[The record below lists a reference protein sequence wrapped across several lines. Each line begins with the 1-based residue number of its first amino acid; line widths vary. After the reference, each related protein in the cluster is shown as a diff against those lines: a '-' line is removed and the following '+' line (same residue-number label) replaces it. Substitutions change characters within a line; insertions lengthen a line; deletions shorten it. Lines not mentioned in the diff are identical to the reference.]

1 MSAPRESPWTP
12 AEIAAACRD
21 AFGMPV
27 KLANAMG
34 TLAAAAMSSE
44 VPPDALACRK
54 EALEA
59 LAADLMQAC
68 GDLRDGTPRAVT
80 VVQSLGLSEF
90 LSAPD
95 IDVAARVLAAVALM
109 VRKRITEPLP

>member
-34 TLAAAAMSSE
+34 TLGAAAMSSE
-44 VPPDALACRK
+44 VPPDALACRAD
-54 EALEA
+54 ALAA
-59 LAADLMQAC
+59 LAADLMQAA
-68 GDLRDGTPRAVT
+68 GDLRDGTPRSVT
-80 VVQSLGLSEF
+80 VAQSLGLS
-90 LSAPD
+90 AA
-95 IDVAARVLAAVALM
+95 DVPAASRVLAAVSLM
-109 VRKRITEPLP
+109 VRRRITEPLP